1 MKEKK
6 CDKCLKFKP
15 IWKSHGKEKYCK
27 SCWSCHSDNTPKP
40 KAVKH
45 YTIPAVSSKKAKLD
59 RVYSNARKKHLE
71 LYSSCQ
77 AKLPG
82 CTMTA
87 TDIHHLYSGA
97 SRSKYYLDTTTWKT
111 VCRTCHD
118 YIHTKLSKEEAI
130 NLGLKKI

>member
-6 CDKCLKFKP
+6 CDSCQKFKP

-27 SCWSCHSDNTPKP
+27 SCWSCHSNNTPKP

-82 CTMTA
+82 CGLTA
-87 TDIHHLYSGA
+87 TDIHHKKG
-97 SRSKYYLDTTTWKT
+97 RGPYYLDTTTWLS
-111 VCRTCHD
+111 VCRPCHTW
-118 YIHTKLSKEEAI
+118 IEEHPLDAKS
-130 NLGLKKI
+130 LGFSESRL